1 MIKYSKQSKIS
12 IRKFLCVSILIVGII
27 TFSSMRVNSTTDSY
41 DPKSYTSYI
50 PHDYINISYDG
61 AFEVFPGTGT
71 EGDPYIIEGYEIIP
85 TSSVYGITVTG
96 TTKYFV
102 IRNCY
107 IDAEFRGINIDVI
120 AAGTA
125 TIINNTI
132 YDSGIGIYLYYAYN
146 STVTNNTCTDNSSGM
161 VFEYSPGSTA
171 TNNTCNDGSSGI
183 KIISSTN
190 SIVVNNTCS
199 SNSFKGI
206 YLELSD
212 GSTITNNNC
221 SNNGWEGIY
230 LEDTDDCI
238 ITYNLL
244 KENGNYG
251 VYLLPDAY
259 DSYNNRI
266 HHNNF
271 VDNNLGGTSQASDD
285 CSYNFWYDT
294 MTNEGNY
301 WNDWVSG
308 TYAIDGSAG
317 AIDLYPLGDPVVA
330 EYNSP
335 SLFTLLILVV
345 PLFLTMTISRRRKIA

>member
-1 MIKYSKQSKIS
+1 MIKHSNKPKIS

-27 TFSSMRVNSTTDSY
+27 TFSNMRVNSTTDSY

-50 PHDYINISYDG
+50 PHDFINISHDG

-85 TSSVYGITVTG
+85 TSSVYGIVVTG

-107 IDAEFRGINIDVI
+107 IDAEFSGIKIDGI

-132 YDSGIGIYLYYAYN
+132 YDSGLGINLLYAFSSTIYN
-146 STVTNNTCTDNSSGM
+146 NNCTDNSYGI
-161 VFEYSPGSTA
+161 VFEHSPGSTA
-171 TNNTCNDGSSGI
+171 TNNTCNDNSYGI
-183 KIISSTN
+183 KIISSSSSTVVDN
-190 SIVVNNTCS
+190 SYS
-199 SNSFKGI
+199 SNRRGI
-206 YLELSD
+206 WLVTSD

-221 SNNGWEGIY
+221 SNNDWEGIY
-230 LEDTDDCI
+230 LEDTDDCV

-244 KENGNYG
+244 QENGNYG
-251 VYLLPDAY
+251 VHLLPDTY
-259 DSYNNRI
+259 DSWGNRI

-285 CSYNFWYDT
+285 CTDNFWYDT
-294 MTNEGNY
+294 ITQTGNY

-330 EYNSP
+330 EYNSL
-335 SLFTLLILVV
+335 SLFTLLILLV
-345 PLFLTMTISRRRKIA
+345 PLFLTMTISRRRKIS